1 MSIIIKQRR
10 VSRTKMKIYT
20 FILLPIIAFF
30 YADAIISHPK
40 DLIVWLFVAFGIICN
55 GFVLIVATKDYLVD
69 EVGIR
74 ELGFFGKIRL
84 KQYHW
89 SDFAFVGVLDLKARF
104 RDELEGPAVVCA
116 TFVPKMRFSNS
127 TQYVL
132 GNKGVLKFE
141 YDPELYETIMKLKN
155 VSDLKNELSN
165 EP

>member
-40 DLIVWLFVAFGIICN
+40 DMIVWLFGAFGIIRN
-55 GFVLIVATKDYLVD
+55 VFVLVWSTKDYLVD

-74 ELGFFGKIRL
+74 ELGFFGKVKL

-104 RDELEGPAVVCA
+104 RDELEGPAIVCA
-116 TFVPKMRFSNS
+116 TFIPTARFQKMNS
-127 TQYVL
+127 HLWAVHHNTACMTSFRTAL
-132 GNKGVLKFE
+132 
-141 YDPELYETIMKLKN
+141 
-155 VSDLKNELSN
+155 
-165 EP
+165 